1 MVVARFVD
9 KLFVGAGGMF
19 VLVREGTG
27 GCAGDGTNDA
37 VAMDVV
43 GAGCCATTG
52 GAKVATGGGS
62 AEARRAGGG
71 AMPPLELR

>member
-1 MVVARFVD
+1 MVVAMFVD

-19 VLVREGTG
+19 VLGREGAG

-37 VAMDVV
+37 VAMDVA
-43 GAGCCATTG
+43 GAACCGAAG